1 MENQKVNYAEILD
14 NLLSYLQMNASQLS
28 DELGYKSK
36 SSLYQIKNEGKE
48 ISPQMA
54 RRICQKYPEINFMY
68 LATGEGELINAPNDL
83 SQQLN
88 MLQQPALT
96 LLDVPMLLQR
106 QNEILE
112 EISET
117 LKSLRPNKKE
127 NATKSE

>member
-68 LATGEGELINAPNDL
+68 LATGEGELINATNDL
-83 SQQLN
+83 STQLN
-88 MLQQPALT
+88 MLQQPTLT
-96 LLDVPMLLQR
+96 LLDIPMLLQQ
-106 QNEILE
+106 QNEILQQQT
-112 EISET
+112 EILQEI
-117 LKSLRPNKKE
+117 LDKLNK
-127 NATKSE
+127 

>member
-1 MENQKVNYAEILD
+1 MKNQRVNYAEILD

-68 LATGEGELINAPNDL
+68 LATGEGELINATNDL
-83 SQQLN
+83 STQLN
-88 MLQQPALT
+88 MLHQPAPT
-96 LLDVPMLLQR
+96 LLDIPILLHR

-117 LKSLRPNKKE
+117 LKNLYQNSE
-127 NATKSE
+127 NTTINE